1 MVLLNMYYFLFFRV
15 IFRVNFRGNFYSE
28 NTIIIPIL
36 SESLWHSRKR
46 KTALECGLSDFSHSN
61 AVS

>member
-15 IFRVNFRGNFYSE
+15 IFRVNFYSE

-36 SESLWHSRKR
+36 SEFLWRSRKR
-46 KTALECGLSDFSHSN
+46 KTASECGLSDFSHSN